1 MTAVRQPTT
10 SARRAPFPRAPARGL
25 QPAPGLP
32 RRVLNVAV
40 AAVGLVVAAPLMA
53 AIACAIKLT
62 SRGPVF
68 YSQLRIGLDQRAPGR
83 PTGNTR
89 RLADYGGR
97 PFRIHQFRTIAPGC
111 RRPHEPVEILA
122 PPQDLHRTPLGRSF
136 LRYRL

>member
-40 AAVGLVVAAPLMA
+40 AAVGLVLAAPLMA

-68 YSQLRIGLDQRAPGR
+68 YSQLRIGLDQRALGR

-97 PFRIHQFRTIAPGC
+97 PLPIYKLLPTGPPLPG
-111 RRPHEPVEILA
+111 
-122 PPQDLHRTPLGRSF
+122 PP
-136 LRYRL
+136 